1 MQKTPSSGQ
10 SRRYQAGS
18 GVVLAQLTTS
28 RPIFKPRNVVL
39 TIAILWS
46 SFLQLSLSNVQ
57 PKKPILIDSIFS
69 QPDKL
74 QLRFRP
80 MGHYA
85 ASTFTSHVRIPFDYS
100 ALLKLQAQMIERMDR
115 CIPDLD
121 RFHFKIEE
129 RDLRVLNSTFELYK
143 SDLNQVFKLFRD
155 LLASLPHVPERER
168 RQWDVASFAIAT
180 SSLALSTYN
189 TVQISKLESAI
200 ETQKQKTDLM
210 ADILQIHE
218 QHLHQL
224 DRMIEDIGNE
234 IAKLK
239 IQTGYYFSID
249 RAIAQ
254 VISDNNKLRA
264 VVAIFERVIN
274 SAFDQK
280 LAPGALSVDVLDT
293 IVHHIKDTAAK
304 NKFHNFVHQP
314 SDLYKL
320 ETSFIHRPEESTVIL
335 ILHVPFVEAENL
347 LPLYEFISLPIY
359 FNFSSNVSVVPD
371 VGKQDLIAIGNT
383 EAFQTLSSSDLAN
396 CKRLGKTFF
405 CEGRSILQT
414 NIIEDCLG
422 SLYLGSSTLI
432 KNNCKFKIAT
442 TREKIYSLGNNTWVV
457 YSIGTI
463 ATNQVCPKTNT
474 LSPLT
479 IKSGQQIKIAPG
491 CNIPTMDHLISADDS
506 EETAILNSWLDWT
519 MSLPELFNHEDT
531 VQLTAMIKDIRK
543 HITGDFDA
551 SHLLKL
557 LDNVQKPFSADHWRF
572 SSPAVMLGT
581 ALLLAVIAAV
591 IWKKCCA
598 QTSQTAPTIGSQEPQ
613 QMVQKQ
619 EQPLPQVQIIQQQQ
633 PMVPQPPPAYH
644 VQNPVFQMPKPANP
658 TIIYS

>member
-18 GVVLAQLTTS
+18 RVVLAQLTTS

-129 RDLRVLNSTFELYK
+129 RDIKVLNSTFELYK

-581 ALLLAVIAAV
+581 ALLLAVIASV

-619 EQPLPQVQIIQQQQ
+619 EKPLPQVQIIQQQQ
-633 PMVPQPPPAYH
+633 PMAPQPPPAYH
-644 VQNPVFQMPKPANP
+644 VQNPIFQMPKPANP

>member
-129 RDLRVLNSTFELYK
+129 RDLKVLNSTFELYK

-254 VISDNNKLRA
+254 VISDNNK
-264 VVAIFERVIN
+264 
-274 SAFDQK
+274 
-280 LAPGALSVDVLDT
+280 
-293 IVHHIKDTAAK
+293 
-304 NKFHNFVHQP
+304 
-314 SDLYKL
+314 
-320 ETSFIHRPEESTVIL
+320 
-335 ILHVPFVEAENL
+335 
-347 LPLYEFISLPIY
+347 
-359 FNFSSNVSVVPD
+359 
-371 VGKQDLIAIGNT
+371 
-383 EAFQTLSSSDLAN
+383 
-396 CKRLGKTFF
+396 
-405 CEGRSILQT
+405 
-414 NIIEDCLG
+414 
-422 SLYLGSSTLI
+422 STLLSI
-432 KNNCKFKIAT
+432 RNWLQVRSVWTCWTRSFT
-442 TREKIYSLGNNTWVV
+442 TSRIQL
-457 YSIGTI
+457 
-463 ATNQVCPKTNT
+463 PKTNST
-474 LSPLT
+474 ILFTNLQTFINWKLPSFTDLRNRPSFSFFTFLLSKLKT
-479 IKSGQQIKIAPG
+479 SFLSTNLSHFQS
-491 CNIPTMDHLISADDS
+491 IS
-506 EETAILNSWLDWT
+506 T
-519 MSLPELFNHEDT
+519 SL
-531 VQLTAMIKDIRK
+531 
-543 HITGDFDA
+543 
-551 SHLLKL
+551 
-557 LDNVQKPFSADHWRF
+557 
-572 SSPAVMLGT
+572 
-581 ALLLAVIAAV
+581 
-591 IWKKCCA
+591 
-598 QTSQTAPTIGSQEPQ
+598 QTSQSCRTWASRTSSRLATLKLSRLSLHQIWQTANAWAKHFSARVAPSS
-613 QMVQKQ
+613 KQ
-619 EQPLPQVQIIQQQQ
+619 TSSKTASVLSTWAALLSSRTTVNSKS
-633 PMVPQPPPAYH
+633 PPPERKFTASETTPGWCTPLAQSPRTKF
-644 VQNPVFQMPKPANP
+644 VPKQTRCLHSQLNQANKSKSLRDATFP
-658 TIIYS
+658 PWIT